1 MFTILRNVIATLK
14 GRSAKRPDK
23 KSAELGFW
31 KREIPKYVEWYQG
44 KGYLYK
50 FPPPAQADKHSEYGL
65 PIDALITWLRLYQQ
79 QKYLVDL
86 RVSADQF
93 RGMRILDVGC
103 GPFPSIFVFKEAEYY
118 GIDPLISEYRTVG
131 YPIDLWTQQG
141 FHYYANGAEKM
152 PFDDSFFHV
161 VISVNAIDHV
171 DDFAQTAREVKRV
184 LKPDGVIRMHVH
196 YHKKTICEPIELDD
210 QIFLQHYNWVPNLK
224 KIRQSRTK
232 DMGLYTAPKGELFV
246 LWGNS

>member
-1 MFTILRNVIATLK
+1 MTTILRDVIATLK
-14 GRSAKRPDK
+14 GISGKRPDK
-23 KSAELGFW
+23 TSAELGFW
-31 KREIPKYVEWYQG
+31 KQEISKYVEWYQG
-44 KGYLYK
+44 KRPHYN
-50 FPPPAQADKHSEYGL
+50 FPPPIQVDKYTKYGL
-65 PIDALITWLRLYQQ
+65 PIDALITWLGLYQQ
-79 QKYLVDL
+79 PKYLVDL
-86 RVSADQF
+86 GVGAEQF

-103 GPFPSIFVFKEAEYY
+103 GPFPNIFAFKEAEYY
-118 GIDPLISEYRTVG
+118 GIDPLTNEYRTAG

-141 FHYYANGAEKM
+141 FHYYADYAEKM
-152 PFDDSFFHV
+152 PFDDNFFDV
-161 VISVNAIDHV
+161 VVSVNAIDHV
-171 DDFAQTAREVKRV
+171 NDFAQTAREIKRV
-184 LKPDGVIRMHVH
+184 MKPKSILRMHVH